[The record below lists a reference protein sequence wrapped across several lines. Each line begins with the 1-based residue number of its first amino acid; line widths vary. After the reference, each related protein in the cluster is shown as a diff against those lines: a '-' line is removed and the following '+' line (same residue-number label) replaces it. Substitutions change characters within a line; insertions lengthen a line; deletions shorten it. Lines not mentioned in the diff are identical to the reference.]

1 MESEIIPF
9 DILNANNTL
18 FEELKYLESLTCKI
32 LKVPN
37 LINDFVKKNKKNK
50 KKKKKTSPPKKSL
63 HFSVPFSEKITTE
76 NSSVEVVSSQIP
88 LSYTKGPMYYVN
100 SQYL

>member
-50 KKKKKTSPPKKSL
+50 KKKKKKQVLRRNPFISQSPFRKK
-63 HFSVPFSEKITTE
+63 
-76 NSSVEVVSSQIP
+76 
-88 LSYTKGPMYYVN
+88 
-100 SQYL
+100 